1 MSETLYKNHAIH
13 TTVTQVLG
21 MQSDDE
27 LFKVPSPLNDEQRWQ
42 LERAFEIAKIVQGY
56 LDQTPSTL
64 VSMPYLAN
72 LQSGMSA
79 VLSGLSSFRSEK
91 NPTYLATLSQRIDE
105 LIPHLS
111 AFAMKGKTPSNGKIG
126 EIVDGL
132 RTQSH
137 DAVKALTKEKETLEQ
152 KIASLVADITTQE
165 AKVSELALAVEA
177 HKKEIVAVKA
187 EVQGEYATTETA
199 LRAEFATAILKMK
212 GEYEE
217 FSKKTKTAA
226 EAHLTELNSKE
237 EQAKKIL
244 ELIGS
249 DAIAGNYRNTAVKES
264 EAADRWRI
272 GTIAFFG
279 IGVLVAL
286 TAFGMHFFHPAT
298 LDNFW
303 AFAMRFVT
311 AIAIATPAFYT
322 ARESARHRTNA
333 DRARQR
339 DIELASLNPF
349 IELLSQE
356 QKDEIRMKL
365 VERYFGSDIEPHE
378 IKQPLNVKE
387 IIELVKA
394 TSDGIAKVAK

>member
-13 TTVTQVLG
+13 TTLMQLLG
-21 MQSDDE
+21 MQNDEE

-42 LERAFEIAKIVQGY
+42 LERAFEIARVVQGY

-72 LQSGMSA
+72 LQNGMSA

-111 AFAMKGKTPSNGKIG
+111 AFAMKGKTPSNWKIG

-137 DAVKALTKEKETLEQ
+137 DAVKALTKEKEALEQ
-152 KIASLVADITTQE
+152 KIAGLVALVSTQE
-165 AKVSELALAVEA
+165 TKVTELADAVEA
-177 HKKEIVAVKA
+177 HKKEAIAVKA

-199 LRAEFATAILKMK
+199 LRAEFAAAILKMK

-217 FSKKTKTAA
+217 FSNKTKTTA

-237 EQAKKIL
+237 TEAKNIL
-244 ELIGS
+244 NLIGN
-249 DAIAGNYRNTAVKES
+249 DAISGQYRATATKES
-264 EAADRWRI
+264 EAADRWRQ
-272 GTIAFFG
+272 GTIAFFVV
-279 IGVLVAL
+279 GVLIAL
-286 TAFGMHFFHPAT
+286 SAFILHLMNPAPE
-298 LDNFW
+298 NFW
-303 AFAMRFVT
+303 TFAMRFVT
-311 AIAIATPAFYT
+311 AIAITLPAFYT

-333 DRARQR
+333 DRARTR
-339 DIELASLNPF
+339 DIELATLDPF
-349 IELLSQE
+349 IGLLE
-356 QKDEIRMKL
+356 NKDEIKAKL
-365 VERYFGSDIEPHE
+365 VERYFGNDVEAHE
-378 IKQPLNVKE
+378 IKQPIDTKGAT
-387 IIELVKA
+387 ELVKVIM
-394 TSDGIAKVAK
+394 DGIAKIR